1 MFALLKC
8 ILIVQYSWIRDSS
21 SPIFGYARSQFQ
33 PLSNIQSQEDI
44 DEANRLM
51 EMSKSS
57 LIEDENTKK
66 KSKPVDAIYS
76 IIRELKTG
84 AGGDTIKYV
93 HRIMFYIR
101 LFQTP

>member
-1 MFALLKC
+1 
-8 ILIVQYSWIRDSS
+8 
-21 SPIFGYARSQFQ
+21 
-33 PLSNIQSQEDI
+33 
-44 DEANRLM
+44 M

-93 HRIMFYIR
+93 HRIMFYTR
-101 LFQTP
+101 LSQIP

>member
-1 MFALLKC
+1 MPL
-8 ILIVQYSWIRDSS
+8 R
-21 SPIFGYARSQFQ
+21 PSQFQ
-33 PLSNIQSQEDI
+33 HLSLPWFLSNIQSQEDI

-93 HRIMFYIR
+93 HRIMFN
-101 LFQTP
+101 LKPH